1 LLDPAVPQEYPIEV
15 MAVQQ
20 TTRRDRRDVE
30 ADLVHARA
38 AREAAVGRRDVESL
52 ADMSALIDQLR
63 AELAT
68 LVPAQRRV

>member
-1 LLDPAVPQEYPIEV
+1 MLDPAVPQEYPIEV

-38 AREAAVGRRDVESL
+38 AGEAAVGRHDVESL
-52 ADMSALIDQLR
+52 ADMSAWIDHLR